1 MANLSRMMKKAASSI
16 IPLANRSPHRNYT
29 STIFTTPL
37 KTSTTISSVTSSS
50 NLFRTISIPIH
61 HHFSAL
67 AKKRYDSDDNL
78 LRVIESEIDDAV
90 EEALDLEVAEAPRE
104 FPFKIVDNAGEGI
117 ITLTR
122 DYQGEEIEV
131 TVLKPDLS
139 GDYEEDQEEGQD
151 DQEVDQNNEEKE
163 EESGSGC
170 VDLVVSV
177 KKKIG
182 PTLEFLVMVE
192 ADEITINNLAYKN
205 PNVSDEAI
213 AYEGPEFKS
222 LDEDLQKAC
231 HTYLEVRGINSSIAN
246 FLFDYMV
253 NKEHKEYTAWL
264 KNLKNFVAN

>member
-1 MANLSRMMKKAASSI
+1 MATLSRMMKKVASSI

-67 AKKRYDSDDNL
+67 AKKRYDFDDNL
-78 LRVIESEIDDAV
+78 LRVIESKIDDVV
-90 EEALDLEVAEAPRE
+90 EEALDLEIAEAPKE
-104 FPFKIVDNAGEGI
+104 FTFKIVDNAGEGI

-122 DYQGEEIEV
+122 DYQGEEIQV

-139 GDYEEDQEEGQD
+139 D

-163 EESGSGC
+163 EESGWC

-192 ADEITINNLAYKN
+192 ADGITIDNLDYKN

-213 AYEGPEFKS
+213 AYEGPEFK
-222 LDEDLQKAC
+222 
-231 HTYLEVRGINSSIAN
+231 GINSSTAN

-253 NKEHKEYTAWL
+253 NKEHKEYT
-264 KNLKNFVAN
+264 VETEI